1 MAGSWTR
8 DTPWRQGHVLTADAS
23 QALGLIHP
31 EASDSTCVVIISHDC
46 DLANDALQIEPDV
59 EVIVGRHVPK
69 GDGNYYWA
77 KAPRTLHVDVLQN
90 GIAAVVEL
98 VATAKRLIPKQAL
111 AAFTPDTTHVFPGKS
126 LSALRSWLGVRY
138 NRAAFPDPFVNR
150 LSQSK
155 VDKRLAKIIEPVGN
169 LLSAIYF
176 DVDGGNEINHSDG
189 SPYDLKI
196 VLAYPPGDDPEQ
208 TADDVEKIETAI
220 TTLFAE
226 KHFDQAT
233 DKWNGIDP
241 VVGIGLEL
249 DPLPLALAGA
259 LAVRC
264 RAEGL
269 VGNLRT
275 GFEGL
280 AAVRAVLGHRR
291 GLHANSA

>member
-1 MAGSWTR
+1 MDGMAGSWTR
-8 DTPWRQGHVLTADAS
+8 DTPWRQGHVLTADTI
-23 QALGLIHP
+23 QALGLLCP

-77 KAPRTLHVDVLQN
+77 KAPRTLHADVLKN

-98 VATAKRLIPKQAL
+98 VATAKCLIPKQAL
-111 AAFTPDTTHVFPGKS
+111 AAFIPDTTHVFPGKS

-196 VLAYPPGDDPEQ
+196 VLAYPPGNDPER
-208 TADDVEKIETAI
+208 TADEVEKIETAI

-226 KHFDQAT
+226 KYFNQAAG
-233 DKWNGIDP
+233 KWNGIALKGCMSISEDDLT
-241 VVGIGLEL
+241 VSKARLLTQWRLEYMTLKADDDQVGAPG
-249 DPLPLALAGA
+249 
-259 LAVRC
+259 
-264 RAEGL
+264 
-269 VGNLRT
+269 
-275 GFEGL
+275 
-280 AAVRAVLGHRR
+280 
-291 GLHANSA
+291 